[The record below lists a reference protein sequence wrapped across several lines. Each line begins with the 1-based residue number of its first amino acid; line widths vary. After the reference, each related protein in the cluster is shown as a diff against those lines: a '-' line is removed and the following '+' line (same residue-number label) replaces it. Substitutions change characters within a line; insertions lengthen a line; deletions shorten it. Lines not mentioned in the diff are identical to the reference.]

1 MNYLT
6 SKKASKILN
15 VSVSTLRTWAN
26 NGTIETFRTVGN
38 HRRYDI
44 RNLLKLKTNVQ
55 DNRLNICYVRVSTI
69 NQKEDL
75 IRQEQYMKYL
85 YPSYIIIKDIGS
97 GINFNRKGLRLIIKY
112 AISGMIN
119 NLIVAYKDRLT
130 RFGFDLIEDLIK
142 EYSNGRV
149 TILNNKFNRDK
160 TDEIVGDVL
169 QILNVYNAKING
181 MRKYNKPNK
190 FI

>member
-1 MNYLT
+1 M
-6 SKKASKILN
+6 
-15 VSVSTLRTWAN
+15 STLRTWSN

-85 YPSYIIIKDIGS
+85 YPSYIIIKDIGL

-149 TILNNKFNRDK
+149 IILNNKFNRDK

-169 QILNVYNAKING
+169 QILNVYNAK
-181 MRKYNKPNK
+181 NKWYA
-190 FI
+190 